1 MLLSSQYVMAD
12 QIHQIAHGLHS
23 SYQHRKEGESKH
35 LPSSNSGNNK
45 AFTAGHTAGGQST
58 ITSNAFNFS
67 SMYSGSVD
75 GRTGAY
81 SFNASLGKVYGNGGF
96 GPNYNYGLHYSSSS
110 QKNSGYGFGWSGTL
124 SHYDKETKMLQL
136 STGGNYMLTWSSNIP
151 SIKYHKLD
159 TVHLRGDP
167 SGKYLLIVTHKDGS
181 EEFFNSDG
189 NVVRLE
195 NARGDSLYFH
205 YTGVQTAVLLGSI
218 TDDSGKTLLNVDYA
232 NTGIQVHSLQADG
245 SMNTVKVV
253 ISNADLQNILFA
265 DGKTQVAFKYAEISG
280 VSGLISNINYST
292 GASEVLQY
300 TTIPVPTGG
309 PVLQLHVVKSHFVT
323 PGFNQPMLRTDYTY
337 GLGNGHNFSGY
348 AAGIV
353 YQHDVD
359 NLYMRPDNY
368 TYQTQVTNNDGSSAI
383 TTYNKYHLI
392 LKQKLYSP
400 GSHKLISEVDYQ
412 YPNWLNSTISSLP
425 ANYSLATKITT
436 KAYGATSVDTQGL
449 GGQTLAPVEHSS
461 SYEYDNQGNVLK
473 TTKEDGT
480 IITNQYAPAD
490 ANGFVNN
497 IITQT
502 TTPATLPG
510 TPAVLPTQTKISWQ
524 TLPSKDKA
532 MPVGVT
538 LPASSSTLYQ
548 KTPDVWTAGL
558 TESFTFH
565 HLQTQPDYGMPSA
578 MVLTNVAS
586 TADSLSKSITYS
598 DNQQL
603 TLWGKQFPVNI
614 KSAQITAVTGGITT
628 PVVKTYTSMVT
639 GQTLMS
645 VDALGNKTAYAY
657 DALGRVI
664 KVVADYGTSH
674 QLVVSYAYQSDA
686 GGNSVTVT
694 APNGYQVRKTYDGAG
709 RALTTQAEQVNSQ
722 GKAVPG
728 SWDTVSSQT
737 YNADGKIAQTTA
749 YDTNEVGKL
758 QRFITTYHYDALG
771 RFIGKSNFR
780 GQAGVVGVDAL
791 TRRSYSYALLPVDAT
806 VSGAS
811 LCTVNGVAHACQAR
825 HLSVSQTDARGDKV
839 ATYLFSLDPAI
850 SNDKGQPLYTGDLKS
865 ELQAH
870 LSSDIAAGKPFD
882 TVWLQ
887 GWLRQAITAKAWYNV
902 GYATYNAA
910 HQVLVA
916 TDTDGHVT
924 HFAYDAKGR
933 AISKTLPNGAVQTYH
948 YDSNNNLI
956 SVGNATS
963 GKDVTLGQREY
974 NAFNELIKSTDV
986 LGHSW
991 HYTYNKVGELTDYIT
1006 PNSAHMH
1013 YTYNDWGE
1021 VVTQSVVD
1029 HPEDKVTLSYDMVTN
1044 ALISRQDKTGT
1055 TDYQYADNGRLLQ
1068 LSTHTTGAIAGD
1080 TLPAFTEDYQYTQA
1094 GRPVSVTRQGQQQ
1107 ALYHYDDLGQLS
1119 RVDRQGKSL
1128 ENFTYDLAGRLIQL
1142 VKGPVKTA
1150 YTYNTLG
1157 QLSAYQTGVMQNNH
1171 LNQVADYQFH
1181 YLQDGDLTSRVRSSG
1196 GTSTTEQYQYD
1207 SINNLLNYTCNGS
1220 LCPKDNIGNTIKDQH
1235 YTFDEWN
1242 NIKTV
1247 ATDVLSAKGP
1257 QTNTTTYHFDSTDP
1271 IQLRNYTNSNSAYGQ
1286 SATLR
1291 YDNDGN
1297 ITTNEHNQF
1306 ITYTP
1311 FDQMASVKTK
1321 QGTVRYLYNGAHV
1334 QVKESAPGQAPLYF
1348 EYGAAGLSAL
1358 EQGGKTTTVL
1368 YGAGRIGEITPDGTT
1383 HYTITDQSGSVLS
1396 EAMVDS
1402 AGKVSLGDSRL
1413 YTPYGIE
1420 GRAGSASKT
1429 ESGKVTP
1436 LLEQNLWGFDGELKD
1451 PASGY
1456 QFLGQGYHRAYNPVM
1471 RRFMSMDSAS
1481 PFGKGGFNGYIFAK
1495 NNPVM
1500 YGDPSGHMPSW
1511 LGWALDIVGEV
1522 AGVAMIVGGVITE
1535 NPGLVALGIGTVTS
1549 SSLDIASRIE
1559 AKQGHNKAALG
1570 LGISAA
1576 VVGIATA
1583 IGGDVESVG
1592 SAAESI
1598 YSSASTLSKVA
1609 AVTTAVLAITAT
1621 GTATAATI
1629 MGYATKGN
1637 GQTIDTLSY
1646 VAIGTGVGAAIGGFG
1661 DSFKTGESAEIG
1673 DTEPATSACF
1683 TGKTLVAT
1691 ATANTHGITNK
1702 PIKDIQLDEYILT
1715 GSVDTKS
1722 KHTKQKTSYDSA
1734 AITPKTWEEIDFTYY
1749 DNYPF
1754 KASYA
1759 DKVISGC
1766 KKAFNTEGKA
1776 VLRCTEHM
1784 NLLRPKSIVKLW
1796 QQIQQKQGWVPVTIK
1811 EFGINNVYGHVTA
1824 IKPDTINT
1832 THLEIKQIHKSPAI
1846 ATFERHVL
1854 EVRTYTFKDLKT
1866 GKFNKI
1872 TATPNHKF
1880 YVANKKKFEQ
1890 IQNVSPKDRLVSA
1903 TGDQV
1908 HVVCESGKENHC
1920 GVSYGVKGVPVAV
1933 YNLEVYR
1940 RHRYFVGKENIL
1952 VHNICP
1958 RRLQAITDALPEG
1971 AQQELD
1977 DFTHEISTNGSKDKI
1992 ISISVSSELHRREKE
2007 STFEIEFYEN
2017 KWEFLA
2023 SFKNP
2028 GASFHAND
2036 VTRMQYL
2043 KALEYIKDN
2052 NLDINI
2058 TQNPDVLIRR
2068 LVLNEETETK
2078 TNGLKSGTDE
2088 LMHAFFDTPNGKHTH
2103 HVMKD
2108 FQLDPVSIRIKS
2120 YGKTPDFFID
2130 VKPSM

>member
-1 MLLSSQYVMAD
+1 MLLSSQYVMAG
-12 QIHQIAHGLHS
+12 QIHQIAHGLHGLS
-23 SYQHRKEGESKH
+23 HHRKEGKSRH
-35 LPSSNSGNNK
+35 LSSSDSNNNK
-45 AFTAGHTAGGQST
+45 VFTTGHTAAGQST

-67 SMYSGSVD
+67 SMYGGSVD

-81 SFNASLGKVYGNGGF
+81 SFNASLGTVHGNAGF
-96 GPNYNYGLHYSSSS
+96 GPDYTYSLHYSSSNRG
-110 QKNSGYGFGWSGTL
+110 NSGYGFGWSASL
-124 SHYDKETKMLQL
+124 SHYNKTTKTL
-136 STGGNYMLTWSSNIP
+136 SFLSGGTYKLTWSGNTP

-159 TVHLRGDP
+159 TLHLRGDP
-167 SGKYLLIVTHKDGS
+167 SGKYLLIATHKDGS
-181 EEFFNSDG
+181 EEFFNSYG
-189 NVVRLE
+189 NMVRFE
-195 NARGDSLYFH
+195 NTRGNSLYFH
-205 YTGVQTAVLLGSI
+205 YTGNQTSARLESI
-218 TDDSGKTLLNVDYA
+218 TDDSGKTLLQVDYTG
-232 NTGIQVHSLQADG
+232 NGIQVHSLKADG
-245 SMNTVKVV
+245 SMKTVQVA
-253 ISNADLQNILFA
+253 ISNEQLQNFLFA
-265 DGKTQVAFKYAEISG
+265 DGKTRVAFQYAPAPGFAELIKHISYS
-280 VSGLISNINYST
+280 SGSSEDFQYS
-292 GASEVLQY
+292 
-300 TTIPVPTGG
+300 TIPVPTGG
-309 PVLQLHVVKSHFVT
+309 PVAQIYVVKSHYVT
-323 PGFNQPMLRTDYTY
+323 PGCDQPVRRTNYAY
-337 GLGNGHNFSGY
+337 GLGNGHNFLGY
-348 AAGIV
+348 AAGV
-353 YQHDVD
+353 AYRQDVD

-368 TYQTQVTNNDGSSAI
+368 TYQTQVTNNDEPSAV
-383 TTYNKYHLI
+383 TTYNKYHLV
-392 LKQKLYSP
+392 LNQKLYAP

-461 SYEYDNQGNVLK
+461 SYEHDNQGNVLK

-480 IITNQYAPAD
+480 VITNQYAPAD

-497 IITQT
+497 LTTQT

-510 TPAVLPTQTKISWQ
+510 TSAVLPTQTKISWQ

-532 MPVGVT
+532 MPVGMT
-538 LPASSSTLYQ
+538 LPASTTTLYQ
-548 KTPDVWTAGL
+548 KTPGVWAAGL

-565 HLQTQPDYGMPSA
+565 HMQTQPDYGMPSA
-578 MVLTNVAS
+578 MALTNVAS
-586 TADSLSKSITYS
+586 TADSLNKSITYS

-614 KSAQITAVTGGITT
+614 KSAQIMAVKSGIKT
-628 PVVKTYTSMVT
+628 PEVKTYTSTVT

-645 VDALGNKTAYAY
+645 VDARGNKTAYAY
-657 DALGRVI
+657 DTLGRVI

-686 GGNSVTVT
+686 SGNSVTVT

-737 YNADGKIAQTTA
+737 YNAEGKIAQKTA

-758 QRFITTYHYDALG
+758 QRFTTTYHYDALG

-780 GQAGVVGVDAL
+780 GQAGIVGVDAL
-791 TRRSYSYALLPVDAT
+791 TRRSYSYVLLPVDAT

-811 LCTVNGVAHACQAR
+811 LCTVKGVAHACQAR

-850 SNDKGQPLYTGDLKS
+850 TNDKGQPLYTGDLKS

-887 GWLRQAITAKAWYNV
+887 GWLRQAITAKSWYNA

-948 YDSNNNLI
+948 YDSKNNLI
-956 SVGNATS
+956 SVGNSTS
-963 GKDVTLGQREY
+963 GKDITLGQREY

-1013 YTYNDWGE
+1013 YTYNDQGK

-1029 HPEDKVTLSYDMVTN
+1029 HPEDKVTLSYDLVTN

-1068 LSTHTTGAIAGD
+1068 LSTNTTGAIAGD

-1119 RVDRQGKSL
+1119 HVDRQGKSL
-1128 ENFTYDLAGRLIQL
+1128 ESFTYDIAGRLIQL

-1271 IQLRNYTNSNSAYGQ
+1271 IRLRNYTNSNSAYGQ

-1321 QGTVRYLYNGAHV
+1321 QGTVSYLYNGAHV

-1396 EAMVDS
+1396 EAMVGS
-1402 AGKVSLGDSRL
+1402 TGKVSLGGSRL

-1420 GRAGSASKT
+1420 GRADSASKT

-1436 LLEQNLWGFDGELKD
+1436 LVQQNLWGFDGELKD

-1500 YGDPSGHMPSW
+1500 YGDPSGHIPTW

-1522 AGVAMIVGGVITE
+1522 AGVAMIVGGAVTG
-1535 NPGLVALGIGTVTS
+1535 NAWLVALGIGTVTS
-1549 SSLDIASRIE
+1549 SSLNIASRIE
-1559 AKQGHNKAALG
+1559 AKQGHKKAALG

-1576 VVGIATA
+1576 IVGVATA
-1583 IGGDVESVG
+1583 IGGSVESIT
-1592 SAAESI
+1592 SAANSI
-1598 YSSASTLSKVA
+1598 ASAASTLSKVA
-1609 AVTTAVLAITAT
+1609 AVTTAVLAVGAT
-1621 GTATAATI
+1621 GTATAATVLA
-1629 MGYATKGN
+1629 YTTNGN
-1637 GQTIDTLSY
+1637 GDTIDILSY
-1646 VAIGTGVGAAIGGFG
+1646 VAIGLGTLGAVGGIRGRVAKSMAANAVEAENEAENLRSSVADSIEAHSELYREVDAMERLLSGQFG
-1661 DSFKTGESAEIG
+1661 ELAV
-1673 DTEPATSACF
+1673 
-1683 TGKTLVAT
+1683 KTLTDPSRPNMSAIDSSVYRSAIL
-1691 ATANTHGITNK
+1691 NPIDERLSFVQRLRIDLEVQIHGLHRIFRSLLPNRARMV
-1702 PIKDIQLDEYILT
+1702 LDHILT
-1715 GSVDTKS
+1715 GPSVRTTRNMSAIEDLEANRASRAGAEIKVTKML
-1722 KHTKQKTSYDSA
+1722 
-1734 AITPKTWEEIDFTYY
+1734 E
-1749 DNYPF
+1749 
-1754 KASYA
+1754 
-1759 DKVISGC
+1759 
-1766 KKAFNTEGKA
+1766 TEK
-1776 VLRCTEHM
+1776 VLRSKISDF
-1784 NLLRPKSIVKLW
+1784 NS
-1796 QQIQQKQGWVPVTIK
+1796 QIDEVDQANATTARLGRSA
-1811 EFGINNVYGHVTA
+1811 HVR
-1824 IKPDTINT
+1824 IKPD
-1832 THLEIKQIHKSPAI
+1832 
-1846 ATFERHVL
+1846 
-1854 EVRTYTFKDLKT
+1854 
-1866 GKFNKI
+1866 
-1872 TATPNHKF
+1872 
-1880 YVANKKKFEQ
+1880 
-1890 IQNVSPKDRLVSA
+1890 
-1903 TGDQV
+1903 
-1908 HVVCESGKENHC
+1908 
-1920 GVSYGVKGVPVAV
+1920 PV
-1933 YNLEVYR
+1933 
-1940 RHRYFVGKENIL
+1940 
-1952 VHNICP
+1952 
-1958 RRLQAITDALPEG
+1958 
-1971 AQQELD
+1971 
-1977 DFTHEISTNGSKDKI
+1977 
-1992 ISISVSSELHRREKE
+1992 
-2007 STFEIEFYEN
+2007 
-2017 KWEFLA
+2017 W
-2023 SFKNP
+2023 NP
-2028 GASFHAND
+2028 
-2036 VTRMQYL
+2036 
-2043 KALEYIKDN
+2043 
-2052 NLDINI
+2052 
-2058 TQNPDVLIRR
+2058 
-2068 LVLNEETETK
+2068 
-2078 TNGLKSGTDE
+2078 
-2088 LMHAFFDTPNGKHTH
+2088 
-2103 HVMKD
+2103 
-2108 FQLDPVSIRIKS
+2108 
-2120 YGKTPDFFID
+2120 
-2130 VKPSM
+2130 

>member
-12 QIHQIAHGLHS
+12 QIHQIAHGLHGS
-23 SYQHRKEGESKH
+23 SQHRKEVNSRH
-35 LPSSNSGNNK
+35 LPSSDSNNNK
-45 AFTAGHTAGGQST
+45 VFTTGHTAAGQST

-67 SMYSGSVD
+67 SMYGGSVD
-75 GRTGAY
+75 GRTGEY
-81 SFNASLGKVYGNGGF
+81 SFNASLGTVHGNSGF
-96 GPNYNYGLHYSSSS
+96 GPDYTYSLHYSSSNRG
-110 QKNSGYGFGWSGTL
+110 NSGYGFGWGASL
-124 SHYDKETKMLQL
+124 SHYNKTTQIL
-136 STGGNYMLTWSSNIP
+136 SFLSGGSYKLTWSGNTP

-159 TVHLRGDP
+159 TLHLRGDHF
-167 SGKYLLIVTHKDGS
+167 GKYLLIATHKDGS
-181 EEFFNSDG
+181 EEFFNRYG
-189 NVVRLE
+189 NMVRFE
-195 NARGDSLYFH
+195 NTRGNSLYFH
-205 YTGVQTAVLLGSI
+205 YTGTRTAAHLESI
-218 TDDSGKTLLNVDYA
+218 TDDSGKTLLQIDYTG
-232 NTGIQVHSLQADG
+232 NGIQVHSLKADG
-245 SMNTVKVV
+245 SMKTVQVA
-253 ISNADLQNILFA
+253 ISNAHLQNFLFA
-265 DGKTQVAFKYAEISG
+265 DGKTRVAFQYSPIPGFAELIKHISYS
-280 VSGLISNINYST
+280 SGSSENFQYS
-292 GASEVLQY
+292 
-300 TTIPVPTGG
+300 TIPVPTGG
-309 PVLQLHVVKSHFVT
+309 PVAQIYVVKSHYIT
-323 PGFNQPMLRTDYTY
+323 PGFNQPVSRTNYAY
-337 GLGNGHNFSGY
+337 GLGNGHNFLGY
-348 AAGIV
+348 AAGIA
-353 YQHDVD
+353 YRHDVD
-359 NLYMRPDNY
+359 NLYMRRDNY
-368 TYQTQVTNNDGSSAI
+368 IYQTQVTNNGGASAI
-383 TTYNKYHLI
+383 TTYNKYHLV

-436 KAYGATSVDTQGL
+436 KAYGATSVDTQRL

-473 TTKEDGT
+473 STKEDGT

-497 IITQT
+497 LTTQT
-502 TTPATLPG
+502 TTPARLLG

-524 TLPSKDKA
+524 TLPSKDKS
-532 MPVGVT
+532 MPVGMT
-538 LPASSSTLYQ
+538 LPTSITMLYQ
-548 KTPDVWTAGL
+548 KTPGVWTAGL

-565 HLQTQPDYGMPSA
+565 HLKTQPDYGMPSA

-628 PVVKTYTSMVT
+628 PVVKTYTSTVT

-645 VDALGNKTAYAY
+645 VDARGNKTAYAY

-674 QLVVSYAYQSDA
+674 QLVESHTYQSGI
-686 GGNSVTVT
+686 GGNSMTVT
-694 APNGYQVRKTYDGAG
+694 MSNGYQVQKTYDGAG
-709 RALTTQAEQVNSQ
+709 RVLTTQAEQVNSQ
-722 GKAVPG
+722 GKAVLG

-737 YNADGKIAQTTA
+737 YNADGKIAQATA

-758 QRFITTYHYDALG
+758 QRFTTSYHYDALG

-791 TRRSYSYALLPVDAT
+791 TRRSFGYALVPADAT
-806 VSGAS
+806 VNGAS

-850 SNDKGQPLYTGDLKS
+850 TNDKGQPLYTGDLKS

-887 GWLRQAITAKAWYNV
+887 GWLRQAITAKVWYNA

-916 TDTDGHVT
+916 IDTDGHVT
-924 HFAYDAKGR
+924 YFSYDAKGR

-974 NAFNELIKSTDV
+974 DVFNRLIESTDV

-1006 PNSAHMH
+1006 PNGAHMH
-1013 YTYNDWGE
+1013 YTYNDRGK

-1029 HPEDKVTLSYDMVTN
+1029 HPKDIVTLSYDMVTN
-1044 ALISRQDKTGT
+1044 ALVSRQDKTGI

-1094 GRPVSVTRQGQQQ
+1094 GRPVSVTRHGQQQ
-1107 ALYHYDDLGQLS
+1107 ALYHYDDLGRLS
-1119 RVDRQGKSL
+1119 LVDRQGKTL
-1128 ENFTYDLAGRLIQL
+1128 EIFTYNLAGRLIQL

-1257 QTNTTTYHFDSTDP
+1257 QTNTTIYHFDSTDP
-1271 IQLRNYTNSNSAYGQ
+1271 IRLRNYTNSNSAYGQ

-1348 EYGAAGLSAL
+1348 EYGAAGLSVL

-1402 AGKVSLGDSRL
+1402 AGKVSLGGSRL

-1420 GRAGSASKT
+1420 GRASSAPKT

-1436 LLEQNLWGFDGELKD
+1436 LVQQNLWGFDGKLKD

-1500 YGDPSGHMPSW
+1500 YGDPSGHIPSW

-1522 AGVAMIVGGVITE
+1522 AGVAMIVLGTITE

-1549 SSLDIASRIE
+1549 ASLDIASRIE
-1559 AKQGHNKAALG
+1559 AKQGHKKAALG
-1570 LGISAA
+1570 LSISS
-1576 VVGIATA
+1576 VIVGIATA
-1583 IGGDVESVG
+1583 IGGDVESIG
-1592 SAAESI
+1592 SAADSI
-1598 YSSASTLSKVA
+1598 ASTASTLSKVG
-1609 AVTTAVLAITAT
+1609 AVTTAVLATTAT
-1621 GTATAATI
+1621 GTAIAATV
-1629 MGYATKGN
+1629 MDYATKGN
-1637 GQTIDTLSY
+1637 GQTIDILSY
-1646 VAIGTGVGAAIGGFG
+1646 VTIGLGVAGGAGGFYRG
-1661 DSFKTGESAEIG
+1661 TIKSMVVNASNTVKTAEFSVFRAFGETPQTAALTAFAETTEVG
-1673 DTEPATSACF
+1673 EATETADTENMISSTIRLIENNMILDQEVDALEAKYKATSPLMHEKLSSLRKMKAKI
-1683 TGKTLVAT
+1683 GNNLNELYKIRHSL
-1691 ATANTHGITNK
+1691 
-1702 PIKDIQLDEYILT
+1702 L
-1715 GSVDTKS
+1715 
-1722 KHTKQKTSYDSA
+1722 
-1734 AITPKTWEEIDFTYY
+1734 PK
-1749 DNYPF
+1749 N
-1754 KASYA
+1754 A
-1759 DKVISGC
+1759 V
-1766 KKAFNTEGKA
+1766 A
-1776 VLRCTEHM
+1776 VLDQIRNPEHLKPTNNIESIEAAEKSRVKDARSVIEM
-1784 NLLRPKSIVKLW
+1784 SIV
-1796 QQIQQKQGWVPVTIK
+1796 
-1811 EFGINNVYGHVTA
+1811 
-1824 IKPDTINT
+1824 
-1832 THLEIKQIHKSPAI
+1832 IKQ
-1846 ATFERHVL
+1846 F
-1854 EVRTYTFKDLKT
+1854 F
-1866 GKFNKI
+1866 FNGGTI
-1872 TATPNHKF
+1872 L
-1880 YVANKKKFEQ
+1880 
-1890 IQNVSPKDRLVSA
+1890 RL
-1903 TGDQV
+1903 
-1908 HVVCESGKENHC
+1908 NRI
-1920 GVSYGVKGVPVAV
+1920 
-1933 YNLEVYR
+1933 N
-1940 RHRYFVGKENIL
+1940 
-1952 VHNICP
+1952 
-1958 RRLQAITDALPEG
+1958 
-1971 AQQELD
+1971 
-1977 DFTHEISTNGSKDKI
+1977 
-1992 ISISVSSELHRREKE
+1992 
-2007 STFEIEFYEN
+2007 
-2017 KWEFLA
+2017 LA
-2023 SFKNP
+2023 S
-2028 GASFHAND
+2028 A
-2036 VTRMQYL
+2036 R
-2043 KALEYIKDN
+2043 
-2052 NLDINI
+2052 
-2058 TQNPDVLIRR
+2058 
-2068 LVLNEETETK
+2068 
-2078 TNGLKSGTDE
+2078 
-2088 LMHAFFDTPNGKHTH
+2088 
-2103 HVMKD
+2103 
-2108 FQLDPVSIRIKS
+2108 
-2120 YGKTPDFFID
+2120 
-2130 VKPSM
+2130 